1 MTATTTTHGVN
12 EVCAIDGAQV
22 QVINIDDML
31 NEHQA
36 KANTL
41 SVVFKNVFQYAAFCE
56 HNFNSNMEAQGA
68 NLTSTTFTIDLSIA
82 EYCEQIRLDD
92 KQTTEAVEDT
102 IQRAS
107 LKCRHDE
114 DYITALLFAVNAKS
128 WEHHAM
134 ASDKYAQMR
143 AFTKEVH
150 EEYVKYYSERYYSLL
165 DYVMEE
171 LFAGEENEDVRYKI
185 YQAID

>member
-41 SVVFKNVFQYAAFCE
+41 SGIFKNVFQYAAFCE

-68 NLTSTTFTIDLSIA
+68 NLTSTTFTSDLSIA

-102 IQRAS
+102 IQRAI
-107 LKCRHDE
+107 LECRHDE

-128 WEHHAM
+128 WEQHAM

-143 AFTKEVH
+143 VFTKEVH
-150 EEYVKYYSERYYSLL
+150 EEYSKYYSERYYSLL

>member
-1 MTATTTTHGVN
+1 MTATTITHGVN

-68 NLTSTTFTIDLSIA
+68 NLTSTTFTSDLSIA

-150 EEYVKYYSERYYSLL
+150 EEYAKYYSERYYSLL

-171 LFAGEENEDVRYKI
+171 LFAEEENEDVRYKI

>member
-41 SVVFKNVFQYAAFCE
+41 SGVFKNVFQYAAFCE

-68 NLTSTTFTIDLSIA
+68 NLTSTTFTSDLSIA

-92 KQTTEAVEDT
+92 KQTTEAAEDT
-102 IQRAS
+102 IQRAI
-107 LKCRHDE
+107 LECRHDE

-128 WEHHAM
+128 WEQHAM

-150 EEYVKYYSERYYSLL
+150 EEYAKYYSERYYSLL